1 MRKYINLKCLLEV
14 GDVPRTKL
22 KLYERC
28 FSSPTYYAVHIWP
41 QVVFLTKE
49 KKMIATCHTD
59 SRHDHAPYCAHMFK
73 FLCIYK
79 HVCEC
84 VCVPLNCVGVF
95 SSPHH
100 CHSPRNALYYECL
113 FVFWFISE
121 LIIPKYVFITLC
133 SVNLSCLLY
142 YRVFTYFIR
151 KTSYI
156 QTFRIRSHLPAK
168 FDSSVVTLVARFE
181 SEAACL

>member
-41 QVVFLTKE
+41 QVVFLTK
-49 KKMIATCHTD
+49 KKKKTD
-59 SRHDHAPYCAHMFK
+59 RDVIRTVVMTTPRIVRICLSFCVYISMFVCA
-73 FLCIYK
+73 
-79 HVCEC
+79 
-84 VCVPLNCVGVF
+84 CVPLNCVGVF

-113 FVFWFISE
+113 FVFRFISE
-121 LIIPKYVFITLC
+121 LIIPK
-133 SVNLSCLLY
+133 
-142 YRVFTYFIR
+142 
-151 KTSYI
+151 
-156 QTFRIRSHLPAK
+156 
-168 FDSSVVTLVARFE
+168 
-181 SEAACL
+181 